1 MKRLQARKKIRLRH
15 GIAGSDDELA
25 GEKLPRL
32 GKLFLAALDEPQRVG
47 DILLQELSLAR

>member
-15 GIAGSDDELA
+15 GIASSDDELA

-32 GKLFLAALDEPQRVG
+32 RELFFAALNEPQRVG
-47 DILLQELSLAR
+47 DIFLQELTFTR